1 MKYIYVDIQQN
12 LQFRSIPRCF
22 KLLGY
27 SLWLIF
33 LFSIFLVSIQES
45 KANPNPALV
54 GYWHNWDYE
63 PAPFLAPERV
73 HSAYNIINIAFAVP
87 REGSKCDMYFHP
99 LIIKKDDFKSRVKQI
114 QASGKKVVLSLG
126 GGNSPVTLDSALD
139 KNIFVQSVLRL
150 LVDYEFDGIDI
161 DLENG
166 SLKITGGTISEP
178 IDTSIILL
186 IDATKE
192 IMAEY
197 HNHFGRKAFL
207 SVAPE
212 TANVQGG
219 QSGYGGIWGS
229 YLPFLDA
236 LRDSI
241 DILQVQLYNSGSMYG
256 LDRRVYTQSTADFIV
271 AMTEAVII
279 GFNTTRGGFFKG
291 FPEEKVVIG
300 LPACPAAAGS
310 GFTDP
315 DTVAAAVN
323 YLLGRTNTQPGAYK
337 LRREGGYPNLRGMM
351 TWSIN
356 WDATDSCTVSYQ
368 FADNFAKL
376 FPNHTSIVENSKP
389 NQEATKPIPQ
399 KSKTDNKPKKEEI
412 YFDIFPNPA
421 RSELN
426 IVLPEFAKKLLPL
439 KYYIRDRAGNTVLSG
454 ELFSISNSININ
466 ILKTGVYFVTAD
478 DYTDKFIKE

>member
-1 MKYIYVDIQQN
+1 LKHLYIDIQHKFQFYSN
-12 LQFRSIPRCF
+12 LKCYQFKEYLIKSVF
-22 KLLGY
+22 VFLLVLL
-27 SLWLIF
+27 SF
-33 LFSIFLVSIQES
+33 QES
-45 KANPNPALV
+45 KAIPNPALV

-99 LIIKKDDFKSRVKQI
+99 LIIKKDDFKSRIKQI
-114 QASGKKVVLSLG
+114 QTSGKKVVLSLG
-126 GGNSPVTLDSALD
+126 GGNSPVTLDSAID
-139 KNIFVQSVLRL
+139 KNIFVQSILRL

-166 SLKITGGTISEP
+166 SLRISGGTITEP
-178 IDTSIILL
+178 IDTPIILL
-186 IDATKE
+186 IEAVKE
-192 IMAEY
+192 IMQEY

-212 TANVQGG
+212 TAYVQGG
-219 QSGYGGIWGS
+219 QSGWGGIWGS

-256 LDRRVYTQSTADFIV
+256 LDRRVYSQSTTDFIV
-271 AMTEAVII
+271 AMTEAVIV
-279 GFNTTRGGFFKG
+279 GFNTKGGFFKG
-291 FPEEKVVIG
+291 FPESKVVIG
-300 LPACPAAAGS
+300 LPACPLAAGS
-310 GFTDP
+310 GFTEP

-323 YLLGRTNTQPGAYK
+323 YLLGKSSTPPGIYR

-368 FADNFAKL
+368 FADNFTKL
-376 FPNHTSIVENSKP
+376 FPNHSSIVDNSKRTT
-389 NQEATKPIPQ
+389 EANKTNSPI
-399 KSKTDNKPKKEEI
+399 KKTDIKIKKDEI

-426 IVLPEFAKKLLPL
+426 IVLPEFAKKLLPII
-439 KYYIRDRAGNTVLSG
+439 YYIRDASGNTVLSG
-454 ELFSISNSININ
+454 ELLSISNSININ
-466 ILKTGVYFVTAD
+466 TLRTGVYFITAD
-478 DYTDKFIKE
+478 DYTEKFIKE